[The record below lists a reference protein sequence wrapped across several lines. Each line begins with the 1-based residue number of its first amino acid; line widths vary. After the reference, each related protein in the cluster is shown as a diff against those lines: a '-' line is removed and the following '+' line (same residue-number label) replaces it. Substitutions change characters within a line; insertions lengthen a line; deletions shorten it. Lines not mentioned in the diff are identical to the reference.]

1 MSPQPPM
8 PIPVGS
14 PHVRQRPMLD
24 RWGLLSQDSKLIER
38 RAYSRRKAGF
48 DLWLIDTPSES
59 VVRCKTNDVC
69 DAGLH
74 ATSPIGF
81 GLAIGQRFETRIADT
96 KLADRSS
103 PQLAPSLGYAT
114 IVRIELQA
122 DRGESHRIGFA
133 LRFDVP
139 QLVPM

>member
-1 MSPQPPM
+1 
-8 PIPVGS
+8 
-14 PHVRQRPMLD
+14 MLD
-24 RWGLLSQDSKLIER
+24 RWGILSKDSKLIER

-48 DLWLIDTPSES
+48 DLWLIDTPSQS
-59 VVRCKTNDVC
+59 VVRCKTIDVC

-81 GLAIGQRFETRIADT
+81 GLAIGQRFETRIADA

-114 IVRIELQA
+114 IVRIELQV
-122 DRGESHRIGFA
+122 DHGESHRIGFA
-133 LRFDVP
+133 LRFDAP